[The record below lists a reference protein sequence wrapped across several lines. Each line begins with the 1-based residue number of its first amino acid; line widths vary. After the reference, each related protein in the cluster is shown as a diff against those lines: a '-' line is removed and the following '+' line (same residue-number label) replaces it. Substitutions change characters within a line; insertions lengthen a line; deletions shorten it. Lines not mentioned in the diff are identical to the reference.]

1 MKKLKIRYKTIRG
14 MKDEQSVFLRL
25 ADSMAGFVRDYIEQ
39 KPYAKKFF
47 DRLEKQAM
55 LQEA

>member
-1 MKKLKIRYKTIRG
+1 